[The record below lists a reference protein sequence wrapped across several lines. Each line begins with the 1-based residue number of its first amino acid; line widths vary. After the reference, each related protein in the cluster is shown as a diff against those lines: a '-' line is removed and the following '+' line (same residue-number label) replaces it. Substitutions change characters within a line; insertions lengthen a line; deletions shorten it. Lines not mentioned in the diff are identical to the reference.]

1 MKRTEKLS
9 PIVVVIALALFMGV
23 APPVASLVM
32 GRVGSPLALD
42 ILVRGEPQRAVQSD
56 GGGLMLWTTD
66 AGVAQAA
73 ITGGGAHLVT
83 CVGTAC
89 NLCTYGANNPLG
101 TSQDGGCSATMS
113 DPSYGEPI
121 ASGASRIIVT
131 QDTTTHL
138 LARPTSGATCTC
150 PVFQLR

>member
-1 MKRTEKLS
+1 MKRTEKPS
-9 PIVVVIALALFMGV
+9 PIVVVVALALFMGV
-23 APPVASLVM
+23 TPPVASLVM

-42 ILVRGEPQRAVQSD
+42 ILAARRRRTARRA
-56 GGGLMLWTTD
+56 
-66 AGVAQAA
+66 
-73 ITGGGAHLVT
+73 GARH
-83 CVGTAC
+83 G
-89 NLCTYGANNPLG
+89 LCTYGANNPLG

>member
-1 MKRTEKLS
+1 MKRTIFVVLS
-9 PIVVVIALALFMGV
+9 LALFMGV
-23 APPVASLVM
+23 APPVASIVM

-42 ILVRGEPQRAVQSD
+42 ILVRGEPTRAVQSD
-56 GGGLMLWTTD
+56 GGGLMLYTAD
-66 AGVAQAA
+66 AGIAQAA
-73 ITGGGAHLVT
+73 ITGGGVYLVA

-89 NLCTYGANNPLG
+89 NLCSFGGPSALG
-101 TSQDGGCSATMS
+101 TSRDGGCSATVS

-121 ASGASRIIVT
+121 ASGAQRIIVT

-150 PVFQLR
+150 PVFQMR